1 MLRMAVSFK
10 MIRYYLEN
18 ACTHLRE
25 IGDDETNTKPRSQ
38 HIGEHIMV
46 LHRDISISSRGVSN
60 HSPAGMSL
68 PTSLK
73 ASNCLGK
80 QHS

>member
-1 MLRMAVSFK
+1 
-10 MIRYYLEN
+10 MILCYLEHV
-18 ACTHLRE
+18 CTHLGE

-46 LHRDISISSRGVSN
+46 LHGIRYVRTVLLGIYN
-60 HSPAGMSL
+60 HSQAGMSHS
-68 PTSLK
+68 TSLR
-73 ASNCLGK
+73 ANNCLGK